1 MTPEQKAAF
10 INAQTALL
18 NCEVA
23 GMIAENQARQRHNWS
38 LAYEEAAFDSL
49 FRRYAPILNH
59 EAILNLFENE
69 SQNP

>member
-23 GMIAENQARQRHNWS
+23 GMIAENQARQRNGYA
-38 LAYEEAAFDSL
+38 LAYTEEAFDFIYKKYEPVL
-49 FRRYAPILNH
+49 GYNAIIQCFRD
-59 EAILNLFENE
+59 
-69 SQNP
+69 